1 MTARSW
7 QPTLRRQAQCWSA
20 VLTSPWL
27 DLPDGTLD
35 PAFGTGGKST
45 LNIAGKADFATT
57 RALQADGKILVAGRV
72 FSDTCTEADIGIAR
86 FNANGTAD
94 TTFGSNGVVRVDFSA
109 GGVVSST
116 FSDGLWD
123 EASKLVVQT
132 DGKIIIGGFTQ
143 VAGVFRYA
151 PVRLLSD
158 GSLDTTFGVNGLL
171 STPFTT
177 QNDLARSIALQD
189 DGKIVVAGQLANL
202 SSKCRHRHRPLYE
215 RWR

>member
-1 MTARSW
+1 MLSVLESHPARAG
-7 QPTLRRQAQCWSA
+7 PADVLRMS
-20 VLTSPWL
+20 
-27 DLPDGTLD
+27 G
-35 PAFGTGGKST
+35 
-45 LNIAGKADFATT
+45 AD
-57 RALQADGKILVAGRV
+57 
-72 FSDTCTEADIGIAR
+72 
-86 FNANGTAD
+86 GTAD

-202 SSKCRHRHRPLYE
+202 SSKSDIGIARYTNAGVREPTDE
-215 RWR
+215 RWFSPAGYGPSSIPEKQEPDFPVTLKYC